1 MFQTYENYQEIINQP
16 QRQMKTK
23 VYFNG
28 SKDYL
33 ESEIIEASIEEI
45 GMSSDVL
52 TIGDICTNKAEIKFY
67 MQEPIPLEG
76 GYFSVEHCLYGD
88 EQWQSIPM
96 GIFYIQDIQKLENTS
111 IVKIIGYD
119 CTTYLKKSYVP
130 TIEYPA
136 TIEEVIDD
144 ICQQCNVTYEEYEYP
159 ELMIDYYMDITC
171 EEMLCYMAGLMGK
184 NIKAN
189 RYGNIEFYW
198 WNLCD
203 YSITKDLQYMYE
215 LKRTTDENIIIHS
228 LTSGTEDHVIACG
241 EGYGISFHNPY
252 MTQEILNHIFS
263 NIKDFTYT
271 PLSLQYRGNP
281 ALEIGDVVLVEDQ
294 HGQFYHSLVSEHTL
308 LLTGLQG
315 KIESRGNINDDIVM
329 REGPTEKKIKKMYS
343 SLQTSFKE
351 TTETLIG
358 AKGGYFIIDRDEQGY
373 PTGFKIMDTPTLT
386 EHTHLWLFNK
396 NGFGF
401 SENGGQ
407 TFQNIAI
414 DMLGNINANAIHTGV
429 IQGNCFDIDL
439 ENGTIVMGQRSE
451 DQSFESEW
459 FRVDENGIFMS
470 LSQQTLEE
478 IKNVNDSIGELQ
490 EEQKMLHQY
499 FRYGDEGI
507 EIGSSLSDIMMKLSN
522 EKLSFYQN
530 SQEIAYI
537 SQNKLYITEG
547 LFVKKCTIGSENNFY
562 EWIIRENGNMS
573 LKYRE
578 GFIDGN

>member
-1 MFQTYENYQEIINQP
+1 M
-16 QRQMKTK
+16 
-23 VYFNG
+23 
-28 SKDYL
+28 
-33 ESEIIEASIEEI
+33 
-45 GMSSDVL
+45 
-52 TIGDICTNKAEIKFY
+52 
-67 MQEPIPLEG
+67 
-76 GYFSVEHCLYGD
+76 
-88 EQWQSIPM
+88 
-96 GIFYIQDIQKLENTS
+96 
-111 IVKIIGYD
+111 
-119 CTTYLKKSYVP
+119 
-130 TIEYPA
+130 
-136 TIEEVIDD
+136 
-144 ICQQCNVTYEEYEYP
+144 
-159 ELMIDYYMDITC
+159 
-171 EEMLCYMAGLMGK
+171 
-184 NIKAN
+184 
-189 RYGNIEFYW
+189 
-198 WNLCD
+198 
-203 YSITKDLQYMYE
+203 
-215 LKRTTDENIIIHS
+215 
-228 LTSGTEDHVIACG
+228 
-241 EGYGISFHNPY
+241 
-252 MTQEILNHIFS
+252 
-263 NIKDFTYT
+263 
-271 PLSLQYRGNP
+271 
-281 ALEIGDVVLVEDQ
+281 
-294 HGQFYHSLVSEHTL
+294 
-308 LLTGLQG
+308 
-315 KIESRGNINDDIVM
+315 GNINDDIVM

-451 DQSFESEW
+451 DQTFESEW

-490 EEQKMLHQY
+490 EEQKILHQY